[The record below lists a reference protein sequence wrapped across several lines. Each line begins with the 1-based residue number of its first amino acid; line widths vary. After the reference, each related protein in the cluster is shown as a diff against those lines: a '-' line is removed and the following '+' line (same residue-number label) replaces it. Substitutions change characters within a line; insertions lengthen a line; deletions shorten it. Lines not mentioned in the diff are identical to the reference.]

1 MAYPEVRIEIRGYTD
16 SVGSWEYNLDL
27 SQRRA
32 DAVRLYLVNS
42 GIASDRVVSKGYSE
56 ADPVAS
62 NKTASG
68 RAENR
73 RIEFHRLN

>member
-1 MAYPEVRIEIRGYTD
+1 MAYPEVRVEIRGYTD
-16 SVGSWEYNLDL
+16 SSGDWNYNLDL

-32 DAVRLYLVNS
+32 DSVKNYLVNS
-42 GIASDRVVSKGYSE
+42 GIATDRIVSKGYGE

-62 NKTASG
+62 NSTASG

-73 RIEFHRLN
+73 RIEFHRMN